1 MKFAEEREFSDRLYP
16 ISLGQGQE
24 EKARDLIS
32 RSAKAGD
39 WVMLQ
44 NCHLGESFMPEL
56 EKIVAHFPEHTDMD
70 PEFRLFLTSNSV
82 PYFPVSVLQNS
93 IKLTTEP
100 PR

>member
-39 WVMLQ
+39 WVML
-44 NCHLGESFMPEL
+44 
-56 EKIVAHFPEHTDMD
+56 
-70 PEFRLFLTSNSV
+70 
-82 PYFPVSVLQNS
+82 
-93 IKLTTEP
+93 
-100 PR
+100 